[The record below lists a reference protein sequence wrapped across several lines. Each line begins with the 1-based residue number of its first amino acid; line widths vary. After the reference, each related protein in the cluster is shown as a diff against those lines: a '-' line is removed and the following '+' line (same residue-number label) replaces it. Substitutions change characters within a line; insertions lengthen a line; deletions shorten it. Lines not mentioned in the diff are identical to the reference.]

1 MVLIPRT
8 CANWVGITAPKIDDS
23 STLNGDANRRAYLG
37 MLNEVVD
44 EGFANWLKS
53 RINEAVRE
61 SAFAQSADFSR
72 I

>member
-1 MVLIPRT
+1 
-8 CANWVGITAPKIDDS
+8 
-23 STLNGDANRRAYLG
+23 LNGDANRCAYLG

-72 I
+72 M